1 MVFQKTMELAEIKR
15 GNLIDIEI
23 SDVAFGGKGIAKI
36 ATEQGDFVIFVPNT
50 FTGQKVSARVVKKR
64 KKHAECKLVDILEK
78 SNLENTTP
86 YQPISGAPYV
96 NLPIEIQKEFK
107 YNSCINIFKRIGKVE
122 NIDPIF
128 DEYIESPSI
137 WHYRNKME
145 YSFSAIGY
153 DIDKKEEFDGFAL
166 GFKKR
171 GTWWIVENLE
181 KDSGIFDAEF
191 EDKLKEVRV
200 FCIES
205 GLPAWHPP
213 KKVGFFRY
221 LVVRKSYK
229 TNQLLIK
236 LVTSDTNIEKFD
248 FTAFTSFMTKLF
260 GNRLAGLLH
269 TINNDIG
276 DNAQSRLGDETI
288 LYGKPVIEEDL
299 LGLNFE
305 ISMQSFF
312 QTNPKCAELLYNKTV
327 EYALENN
334 DKINDGVVMDLFCGT
349 GTIGQIIASK
359 TNAKVIGVDI
369 VQDAIENAKEN
380 AIKNNIK
387 NVDFFAADV
396 NKFLYEYPEYQNK
409 IDTIILDPP
418 RAGISGKALRRVIE
432 LNAHHIVYV
441 SCNPSTQ
448 ARDMEELF
456 AAGYQLQKISLV
468 DQFPHTAHVES
479 IALFRK

>member
-1 MVFQKTMELAEIKR
+1 MELAEIKR
-15 GNLIDIEI
+15 GNIIEVKI
-23 SDVAFGGKGIAKI
+23 TDVAFGGKGIAKI
-36 ATEQGDFVIFVPNT
+36 ATEQGDFVVFVPNT
-50 FTGQKVSARVVKKR
+50 FTGQQVSARVVKKR
-64 KKHAECKLVDILEK
+64 KKHAECKLVEILEK
-78 SNLENTTP
+78 SDLEKNAP

-107 YNSCINIFKRIGKVE
+107 YNSCINIYKRIAKVA
-122 NIDPIF
+122 NIEELF
-128 DEYIESPSI
+128 DEYIESPEV

-153 DIDKKEEFDGFAL
+153 DLEKKEEFDGFAL

-181 KDSGIFDAEF
+181 KDSGIFDKEF
-191 EDKLKEVRV
+191 EDKLKEIRI
-200 FCIES
+200 FCINS

-213 KKVGFFRY
+213 KKIGFFRY

-236 LVTSDTNIEKFD
+236 LVTSDTNIENFD
-248 FTAFTSFMTKLF
+248 FTAFTNFMTNLF

-276 DNAQSRLGDETI
+276 DNAQSRLGDETL

-359 TNAKVIGVDI
+359 TSAKVIGVDI
-369 VQDAIENAKEN
+369 VKDAIENAKEN

-387 NVDFFAADV
+387 NVEFFASDV

-432 LNAHHIVYV
+432 LNANHIVYV

-456 AAGYQLQKISLV
+456 AAGYQLQKLSLV
-468 DQFPHTAHVES
+468 DQFPHTAHVEA
-479 IALFRK
+479 IALFTK